1 MTESPRVVGE
11 GKRRMSSVNRATTV
25 VLLALLALA
34 VVLIGWFALQLYLAA
49 IV

>member
-25 VLLALLALA
+25 VLLALA